1 MKDQPSI
8 NDWSEYLIWAEK
20 NLKDLE
26 DKLLHKQ
33 YDMESL
39 RFHAACIKDSVD
51 KSVAWVEQ
59 QLAQQTQRP

>member
-1 MKDQPSI
+1 MINQPSI

-33 YDMESL
+33 YDMEYL